1 MKNLRNNKT
10 ARLFIIGIL
19 ILLVIFLYFRNVD
32 LSKVNSVDGA
42 TQELQANYKPDT
54 WDKKLLLGAG
64 AVLGAAFGLE
74 ASENDWDVKKLYET
88 GGDFKASRV
97 LRDKEGNILT
107 DADLAAGKQGK
118 YTDEY
123 DCKDFS
129 THPVEGTSLL
139 TRQAVKSFTSSN
151 LAVSA
156 KIENRNQKPKW
167 GRREAPTQMH
177 SPQKFP
183 NPKGFSTLRVAQKVR
198 FDP

>member
-129 THPVEGTSLL
+129 TQP
-139 TRQAVKSFTSSN
+139 
-151 LAVSA
+151 
-156 KIENRNQKPKW
+156 
-167 GRREAPTQMH
+167 EA
-177 SPQKFP
+177 QKFYDNAGGVSKDTNRLDGDKNGVP
-183 NPKGFSTLRVAQKVR
+183 CQALPAK
-198 FDP
+198 